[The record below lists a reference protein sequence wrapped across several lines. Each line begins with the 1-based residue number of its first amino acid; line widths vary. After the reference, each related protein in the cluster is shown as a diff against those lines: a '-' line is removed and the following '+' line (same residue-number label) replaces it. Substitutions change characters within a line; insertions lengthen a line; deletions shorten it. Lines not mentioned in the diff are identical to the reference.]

1 MSDRAGGEPV
11 RTRRARAAALLCGS
25 AMAKRRSSAASKA
38 PRGPILIGLVVA
50 AALLLFLAGELFSWA
65 NSDRGRLQVWRWVHV
80 GDRAQ
85 VVRLVGKRIEDGLSR
100 AGVAREAIDVTMVE
114 GPAPQV
120 HWKVTL
126 PRDGSPLLVNHLVTR
141 AVETGG
147 ARVISGRESND
158 AQGALVATMLVGA
171 PGRPT
176 HELTVVRPGRREDD
190 APEPTRV
197 ALVLFA
203 SAEDESLLV
212 ASCERHETFAVATA
226 ATGAGKTRAL
236 RAAHASKR
244 EVVLLMPMEPE
255 NYPRNNP
262 GPATLL
268 VNWSPGRIEQGL
280 RREIEVAQPIVAVA
294 NLQGS
299 FATQDETF
307 MTAVYRELRRAHLP
321 LLHMNPAPRAVCR
334 TLASQVGAAYDEPD
348 LVIDGEARRGDAK
361 SLDRMWAAALERLR
375 ERRQAIVMLRVND
388 RSAAWLDRALAAKR
402 LEGVQLVPLSSVIRR
417 PTAAH

>member
-1 MSDRAGGEPV
+1 M
-11 RTRRARAAALLCGS
+11 LL
-25 AMAKRRSSAASKA
+25 
-38 PRGPILIGLVVA
+38 GLVVG
-50 AALLLFLAGELFSWA
+50 AALLLFLAGELIAWA
-65 NSDRGRLQVWRWVHV
+65 NSDRGRLQLWSWLHV
-80 GDRAQ
+80 GDHAK
-85 VVRLVGKRIEDGLSR
+85 VVRLVGKRIEEGLSR
-100 AGVAREAIDVTMVE
+100 AGVAHESIDVKVVE
-114 GPAPQV
+114 GDAPQV
-120 HWKVTL
+120 RWTVTL

-141 AVETGG
+141 AVEAGG
-147 ARVISGRESND
+147 AHVTSGRETTAAD
-158 AQGALVATMLVGA
+158 GALVVTLLVGA

-190 APEPTRV
+190 EPEPTRL

-203 SAEDESLLV
+203 SAEDEPLLV
-212 ASCERHETFAVATA
+212 TACGRSETFAVASA
-226 ATGAGKTRAL
+226 ATGEGKSKAL
-236 RAAHASKR
+236 RAAHASGR

-280 RREIEVAQPIVAVA
+280 RREVEIAQPLVAVA

-321 LLHMNPAPRAVCR
+321 LLHVNPAPRAVCR
-334 TLASQVGAAYDEPD
+334 ALASKVGAAYDEPD
-348 LVIDGEARRGDAK
+348 LVIDGETRRGDAK
-361 SLDRMWAAALERLR
+361 SLDKLWTASLERLR
-375 ERRQAIVMLRVND
+375 ERRQAIVMLRVNGT
-388 RSAAWLDRALAAKR
+388 SAAWLDRALAAKR

-417 PTAAH
+417 PTASH

>member
-1 MSDRAGGEPV
+1 
-11 RTRRARAAALLCGS
+11 
-25 AMAKRRSSAASKA
+25 MAKRRSSQKE

-50 AALLLFLAGELFSWA
+50 AALLLFLAGELFAWA
-65 NSDRGRLQVWRWVHV
+65 NSDRGRLQVWRWVHL
-80 GDRAQ
+80 GDHAK
-85 VVRLVGKRIEDGLSR
+85 VVRLVGKRIEEGLSR
-100 AGVAREAIDVTMVE
+100 AGVDHEAIEVSVVE
-114 GPAPQV
+114 GKAPQV

-141 AVETGG
+141 AVEAGG
-147 ARVISGRESND
+147 AQVVSGREATAAD
-158 AQGALVATMLVGA
+158 GALVVTLLVGA

-176 HELTVVRPGRREDD
+176 HELQVIRPGRREDD
-190 APEPTRV
+190 VREPTRV

-203 SAEDESLLV
+203 SAEDEPLLV
-212 ASCERHETFAVATA
+212 SACARSETFAVASA
-226 ATGAGKTRAL
+226 ATGAGKTKAL
-236 RAAHASKR
+236 RAAHASGR

-280 RREIEVAQPIVAVA
+280 RREVEVAQPIVAVA

-334 TLASQVGAAYDEPD
+334 TLASKVGAAYDEPD
-348 LVIDGEARRGDAK
+348 LVIDGETRRGDLK
-361 SLDRMWAAALERLR
+361 SLDKLWSASLDQLR
-375 ERRQAIVMLRVND
+375 ERRNAIVMLRVNE
-388 RSAAWLDRALAAKR
+388 RTAPWLDRALSEKR
-402 LEGVQLVPLSSVIRR
+402 LEGVTLVPLSTVIRR
-417 PTAAH
+417 PTAGH